1 MQRGEKEMNRLEVKT
16 DKLQFIL
23 AIMLG
28 LFFVPFGL
36 WSLIRGLLTG
46 FSAVPLIMG
55 FMALLLYGVVVWL
68 VFRGYFQSVK
78 YFSHEGLVRNDGRN
92 FAWADL
98 SRVVN
103 QITTNPRTGNSR
115 ILWRTEIQ
123 FKNGESAW
131 LIPVKVSN
139 FREVSEYVANLP
151 CEHTEVRV

>member
-1 MQRGEKEMNRLEVKT
+1 MNRLEVKT

-36 WSLIRGLLTG
+36 WSLIRGLLKG
-46 FSAVPLIMG
+46 FSVMPLVMG
-55 FMALLLYGVVVWL
+55 LMAFLLYGVVIWL
-68 VFRGYFQSVK
+68 VFRGYYRSVK
-78 YFSHEGLVRNDGRN
+78 YFSDEGLVRNDGRN
-92 FAWADL
+92 FAWTEL

-103 QITTNPRTGNSR
+103 QITFNPRTGNSR

-123 FKNGESAW
+123 FKNGQSAW

-139 FREVSEYVANLP
+139 FREVSEYVTKLP